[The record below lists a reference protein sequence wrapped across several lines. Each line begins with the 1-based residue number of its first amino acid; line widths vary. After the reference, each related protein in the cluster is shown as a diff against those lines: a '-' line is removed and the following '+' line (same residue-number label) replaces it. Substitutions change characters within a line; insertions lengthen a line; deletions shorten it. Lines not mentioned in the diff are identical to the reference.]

1 MCTSIFMGG
10 ENSFFGRNMDLYF
23 KVGGNVVITPRNYP
37 FRFRAAGEMKEHF
50 AIIGMSMIKDGYPL
64 YFEAVNERGV
74 CIAGLDFPRN
84 AYYSGE
90 FSTSKNNISPFEFIP
105 WVLGQCA
112 TLDEARNLINHTH
125 ITAIPFSQELPLS
138 PLHWH
143 IADKNS
149 SIVFE
154 VTKKGANVFDNPTG
168 IMTNNPTFDF
178 HMQNLSHY
186 LNLFPENSKNCFSR
200 AGIEPF
206 SFGMGATGLP
216 GDFSSTSRFVKAS
229 YLLKNSSRGDITHNS
244 VSQFFHILSSVAMV
258 RGSVVTENGAF
269 DTTAYSC
276 CIDMNRVIYYYTTYE
291 NNRITAVSLLGA
303 DVDGSALIEFKTRD
317 GQDILYEN

>member
-64 YFEAVNERGV
+64 YFEAVNERGL

-112 TLDEARNLINHTH
+112 TLDEAREMINDTH
-125 ITAIPFSQELPLS
+125 ITAIPFSEDLQLS

-143 IADKNS
+143 IADKGGS
-149 SIVFE
+149 VVFE
-154 VTKKGANVFDNPTG
+154 VTKNGEFIFDNPTG
-168 IMTNNPTFDF
+168 VMTNNPTFDF
-178 HMQNLSHY
+178 HMQNLSLY
-186 LNLFPENSKNCFSR
+186 LNLFPENTKNCFSSS
-200 AGIEPF
+200 GIEPF
-206 SFGMGATGLP
+206 GFGMGSVGLP

-229 YLLKNSSRGDITHNS
+229 YLLQNSSCGDTKQNNI
-244 VSQFFHILSSVAMV
+244 SQFFHILSSVAMV
-258 RGSVVTENGAF
+258 RGAVLTANGAF

-276 CIDMNRVIYYYTTYE
+276 CIDMNRLIYYYTTYE
-291 NNRITAVSLLGA
+291 NNRITAVSLAGT
-303 DVDGSALIEFKTRD
+303 DIDGSALIEFKIRE